1 VVEMKEEEKTKI
13 KLNKLLKKFE
23 KTKYGTIEQK
33 KLSARIFALREFLEK
48 RDYNCIIERRVKAF
62 DMLFAEKNPDVIKS
76 YIKEI
81 DWILQLRKDLE

>member
-1 VVEMKEEEKTKI
+1 MKEEKIKI
-13 KLNKLLKKFE
+13 KLNKLLKKFK

-48 RDYNCIIERRVKAF
+48 RDYNYLIERRVKAF
-62 DMLFAEKNPDVIKS
+62 NMLFTEKNPEVIES

-81 DWILQLRKDLE
+81 DWILRLRYE